1 MIGHGPQHFLIAIA
15 VLHGGVVVRLLQV
28 LLNAQHRLGNGGPVM
43 LNGGLGA
50 PIRVVEHFPEKFFA
64 HQVHVVRESIT
75 DGSNTEPRVI
85 VNYNAQ
91 RLGRTVNNFPA
102 RIPTQTR

>member
-28 LLNAQHRLGNGGPVM
+28 LLNAQRLGNGGPVM

-64 HQVHVVRESIT
+64 HQVHVVGIHHRWQQYGT
-75 DGSNTEPRVI
+75 
-85 VNYNAQ
+85 
-91 RLGRTVNNFPA
+91 
-102 RIPTQTR
+102 